1 MRLIDADALKEL
13 ILKERDAIPKTVVE
27 RYSFGVGTPNQHG
40 NSMRGGIRK
49 ALRCMEQTPTID
61 PESLR
66 PKGRWVM
73 DKLEIGNPYDV
84 NSTMVVDIGN
94 CSCCDYRCE
103 MLPIMNYCPN
113 CGADMRE
120 G

>member
-1 MRLIDADALKEL
+1 MRLIDADALKER

-61 PESLR
+61 PETLR
-66 PKGRWVM
+66 PKGRWDIIEC
-73 DKLEIGNPYDV
+73 DKENKRIFV
-84 NSTMVVDIGN
+84 E
-94 CSCCDYRCE
+94 CE
-103 MLPIMNYCPN
+103 CGATFKLSMFDFGLCYNYCPN